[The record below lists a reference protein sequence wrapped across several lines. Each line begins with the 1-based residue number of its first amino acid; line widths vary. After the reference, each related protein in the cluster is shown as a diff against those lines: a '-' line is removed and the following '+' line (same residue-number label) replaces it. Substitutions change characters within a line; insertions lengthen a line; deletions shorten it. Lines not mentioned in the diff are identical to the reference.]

1 MSQKAIDIVK
11 RSSKRSPKT
20 EYFDR
25 NKLHRSLRA
34 ACLSVRS
41 PEGEASQAAD
51 KVCDAVIVWLEKR
64 PEVTSQDVRRIA
76 ARHLSKHNPDA
87 AYIYEYNRYT
97 L

>member
-11 RSSKRSPKT
+11 RSPKRTRKT
-20 EYFDR
+20 ESFDR
-25 NKLHRSLRA
+25 AKLHHSLRA
-34 ACLSVRS
+34 ACLSVKS

-51 KVCDAVIVWLEKR
+51 RVCDAVLIWLEER
-64 PEVTSQDVRRIA
+64 PEVTSQDVRRVA
-76 ARHLSKHNPDA
+76 AKHLSKHNPDA